1 MCRPAPASG
10 PFAAEITETF
20 FGLAKGVGNTVTIV
34 NSEYSPSKV
43 EAGTE
48 TAKRA
53 NEASIPIF
61 LVSALLSSRGYD
73 IPTGVVGGD

>member
-1 MCRPAPASG
+1 MSRPAPASG
-10 PFAAEITETF
+10 PFASKITEIFTR
-20 FGLAKGVGNTVTIV
+20 LAKVVGNTVTVV
-34 NSEYSPSKV
+34 NSEYSPSKA

-53 NEASIPIF
+53 KEASIPIF
-61 LVSALLSSRGYD
+61 LVSALPSPSGYD